1 MHEACTWLAA
11 TVLSYMVIVLVVM
24 VYLGW
29 KQPRCCLP
37 VKTDTMVGCM
47 YYLAESEMLS
57 DFEGMGVLG
66 RKERDRLVSEMGR
79 LYDLGAVKRAGE
91 VVRGE
96 GGRLVVDY
104 FVADSGVERKGR
116 VREVR

>member
-1 MHEACTWLAA
+1 MHEACTWLAVA
-11 TVLSYMVIVLVVM
+11 VLSYMVIVLAVM
-24 VYLGW
+24 GYLGW

-37 VKTDTMVGCM
+37 VKTDTLVGCM

-79 LYDLGAVKRAGE
+79 LYYLGAVKRAGE

-116 VREVR
+116 VREAR